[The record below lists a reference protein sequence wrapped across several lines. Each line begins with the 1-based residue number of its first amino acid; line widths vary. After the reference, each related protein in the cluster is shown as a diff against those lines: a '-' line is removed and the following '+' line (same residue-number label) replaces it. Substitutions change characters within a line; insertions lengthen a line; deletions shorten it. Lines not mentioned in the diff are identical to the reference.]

1 MGKKMK
7 KKNIKALCIVFM
19 GLLHYVGSFKM
30 SFLTLKHKS
39 YLIYCLYHIN
49 PSHKVSIAW
58 SQPHHP
64 MGSIIFILDL

>member
-7 KKNIKALCIVFM
+7 KRSMKAWCIDFI
-19 GLLHYVGSFKM
+19 GLPQYVGSFKM

-39 YLIYCLYHIN
+39 YLIHCLYHIS

-58 SQPHHP
+58 PQPHHP

>member
-7 KKNIKALCIVFM
+7 KKSIQALCIDFI
-19 GLLHYVGSFKM
+19 GLLQYVGSFTM

-49 PSHKVSIAW
+49 PYHKGSITRP
-58 SQPHHP
+58 QPHHP
-64 MGSIIFILDL
+64 MSSIIFFLDL